1 MILLT
6 ISLWNTIQCYFFEKF
21 DTVQCVEN
29 CVCLC
34 DCMFVCICLCELMLM
49 SVCVGNGMSAHF
61 SCMCNYVFLEAKL
74 LYNSV
79 LSFPDSLTH
88 SLTH

>member
-61 SCMCNYVFLEAKL
+61 SCMCNYVFL
-74 LYNSV
+74 YVCVSFMSTCV
-79 LSFPDSLTH
+79 LCAYVMSSDT
-88 SLTH
+88 